1 MCWVWRSWSTTFLW
15 TPFEP
20 VSAKYCTHRYADII
34 SRNIILEKLKLKFS
48 FQFSISWKI
57 IRVTAYHSFKFI
69 HNLQIVVSSF
79 SGSRRCSWT
88 EWTGWFPWC
97 HRMNMFQLFSSFPF
111 WSEFD
116 FSKYDSYVQLW
127 LIFHWFS
134 VGLCTGSPWPHRK
147 PRCRRSRR
155 WKGGYWFN
163 NNATKGAWP
172 VVNIWLCLSPGRSWR
187 KRTGRRAR
195 RNWGW
200 GI

>member
-1 MCWVWRSWSTTFLW
+1 MLSLSQLINYISVNTVWTYQRKVLY
-15 TPFEP
+15 PP
-20 VSAKYCTHRYADII
+20 ICLH
-34 SRNIILEKLKLKFS
+34 NIEKHYFGKMEIKIS
-48 FQFSISWKI
+48 FQFSIAWKI
-57 IRVTAYHSFKFI
+57 IRVTAYHSFKYI
-69 HNLQIVVSSF
+69 HNSQILVSSF

-116 FSKYDSYVQLW
+116 FSKYNSYVQLW

-155 WKGGYWFN
+155 WKGEYWFN
-163 NNATKGAWP
+163 NNAT
-172 VVNIWLCLSPGRSWR
+172 
-187 KRTGRRAR
+187 
-195 RNWGW
+195 
-200 GI
+200 